1 MKRKLIAT
9 LLVMGLMLTFVPM
22 TIFSTSAEEA
32 ANTWNPAGGVYDVT
46 TADDLLAFATAIA
59 GGTTFEG
66 KTINIMADIDV
77 TGETWP
83 LQGKTSTVFSGM
95 IDGNGHTLSGI
106 KSTSTGNYQ
115 ALFANYLVPVSTF
128 VTGVK
133 NLTVK
138 NSSVSGGT
146 PTGGMFAQINGKS
159 GDVAGKV
166 LFDNLDLDI
175 DVSATGTYAGGIAGI
190 SRSDEM
196 TISNCIV
203 RSSISSSSTIVGG
216 IFGWQMD
223 KKLTVANSVIS
234 ATVAGN
240 RVVGGFF
247 GQIRE
252 RAGGNGTDTVVDGC
266 VFDGTVTASYANTAW
281 DGTRAGGCVGL
292 IGDGSA
298 SAPRPGVLT
307 VQNSAFY
314 GALES
319 TSGIVTKVGGLVG
332 ENMSGVASKITVT
345 DVLVSCYMSG
355 PSGASAGNNGAVL
368 GWLNPAGIF
377 TQTNVAGSVKA
388 IDTNHKALVS
398 GTVGTAPVSGT
409 PTDRTWNINNA
420 YVADMFGTTMKS
432 DLKFYNKAGDKF
444 FDLSETFVATTAT
457 KPLPMGVVNFYEG
470 NGMGKDDTGAVTDAF
485 GYQTTTKGDPTTI
498 RLIGLAKNDENLATY
513 DTVGLDIVAIR
524 KDGTT
529 VKSVAGTY
537 DVESVYETI
546 KAGDATLTTNDVA
559 PDKDYGY
566 FFTVIVDGIEVDGGV
581 VTFVV
586 RSFHEV
592 DGVRTYDD
600 TRVINYDPANP

>member
-22 TIFSTSAEEA
+22 TIFSTSAED
-32 ANTWNPAGGVYDVT
+32 TWSTEGDQLYVT
-46 TADDLLAFATAIA
+46 TKADLLAFATAIA
-59 GGTTFEG
+59 GGNTFSG

-319 TSGIVTKVGGLVG
+319 TGGIVTKVGGLVG

-368 GWLNPAGIF
+368 GWLNTAGIF

-388 IDTNHKALVS
+388 IDTNHKALVT

-409 PTDRTWNINNA
+409 PTDRTWSINNA
-420 YVADMFGTTMKS
+420 YIADMFGTTMKS

-457 KPLPMGVVNFYEG
+457 KPLPMGVARFYAEDTEG
-470 NGMGKDDTGAVTDAF
+470 VSASAATYAY
-485 GYQTTTKGDPTTI
+485 GYQNTADATAI
-498 RLIGLAKNDENLATY
+498 RLIGLLKADESLPAYEN
-513 DTVGLDIVAIR
+513 VGLDIVAIR
-524 KDGTT
+524 ADGTT
-529 VKSVAGTY
+529 VKSINNADKAATNTVYTS
-537 DVESVYETI
+537 VEANGETV
-546 KAGDATLTTNDVA
+546 KASDMDANYKYL
-559 PDKDYGY
+559 
-566 FFTVIVDGIEVDGGV
+566 FTVAIEGIQADGGL

-600 TRVINYDPANP
+600 TRVINYDPAAEAA